1 MDLNSKST
9 GGGYNADVHSI
20 SYFARASYSLMDRYI
35 ITGTI
40 RRDGSSNFS
49 QGNRWGTFPSVAG
62 AWRISEEPFL
72 KNSKFV
78 DNLKLRVG
86 WGQTGN
92 AGSLSGKSV
101 VAQSTDAAAKFYPE
115 GGSSGYTG
123 NGNRD
128 IGFFMP
134 LVDPDLKWETT
145 EMLNFGI
152 DFAFL
157 QNWDLTLDYFIKNT
171 KDLLIER
178 QMRASAGYTSVYTN
192 YGEIENKGFEFALGY
207 HKQVNKDFGWNA
219 RLTGSTISNK
229 VKTMGDPLYSTCS
242 GNSGTIDGSQ
252 VGAIDGNGDWN
263 NHSICIEG
271 EAVGSFYGY
280 VTDGIIKDQADLDA
294 YVKSL
299 GGSATTFN
307 DEMTKCDTDHPLQ
320 IGDLKFKDIN
330 GDGRIDSNDRQI
342 IGNGFPKL
350 NFGINLGA
358 TYKAFDFNLYM
369 YGVLG
374 QDILSY
380 SAMKMSSMRQLDDQC
395 TPNILKDSY
404 NDAFRNGSGSLP
416 RLSIIDSNRNF
427 RVSDMWVKSGDFLRI
442 ANLQVGYNLPQ
453 NICSKIAV
461 EKARIYV
468 GVQNLLTI
476 SGYNKYGDPECG
488 IGSVLYSG
496 LDTGRY
502 PQPRTFMAG
511 VNVTFGGANAVAP
524 AVAKTV
530 YVKDDAEINRLN
542 DEINDLR
549 AQLANARNQ
558 KPEKEIVKTTEVVTF
573 PYLVN
578 FTVNTTDVVNREKVN
593 LETVAKMIKSTPNKK
608 YSVVGYADMQT
619 GTAEGNAQLAQ
630 GRAQNVYDILVNQF
644 GVPASQLVKDSKGG
658 VDYMYFNDEQMS
670 RSVIISEVK

>member
-1 MDLNSKST
+1 
-9 GGGYNADVHSI
+9 
-20 SYFARASYSLMDRYI
+20 
-35 ITGTI
+35 
-40 RRDGSSNFS
+40 
-49 QGNRWGTFPSVAG
+49 
-62 AWRISEEPFL
+62 
-72 KNSKFV
+72 
-78 DNLKLRVG
+78 
-86 WGQTGN
+86 
-92 AGSLSGKSV
+92 
-101 VAQSTDAAAKFYPE
+101 
-115 GGSSGYTG
+115 
-123 NGNRD
+123 
-128 IGFFMP
+128 
-134 LVDPDLKWETT
+134 
-145 EMLNFGI
+145 
-152 DFAFL
+152 
-157 QNWDLTLDYFIKNT
+157 
-171 KDLLIER
+171 
-178 QMRASAGYTSVYTN
+178 
-192 YGEIENKGFEFALGY
+192 
-207 HKQVNKDFGWNA
+207 
-219 RLTGSTISNK
+219 
-229 VKTMGDPLYSTCS
+229 
-242 GNSGTIDGSQ
+242 
-252 VGAIDGNGDWN
+252 
-263 NHSICIEG
+263 
-271 EAVGSFYGY
+271 
-280 VTDGIIKDQADLDA
+280 
-294 YVKSL
+294 
-299 GGSATTFN
+299 
-307 DEMTKCDTDHPLQ
+307 
-320 IGDLKFKDIN
+320 
-330 GDGRIDSNDRQI
+330 
-342 IGNGFPKL
+342 
-350 NFGINLGA
+350 
-358 TYKAFDFNLYM
+358 
-369 YGVLG
+369 
-374 QDILSY
+374 
-380 SAMKMSSMRQLDDQC
+380 
-395 TPNILKDSY
+395 
-404 NDAFRNGSGSLP
+404 
-416 RLSIIDSNRNF
+416 
-427 RVSDMWVKSGDFLRI
+427 MWVKSGDFLRI